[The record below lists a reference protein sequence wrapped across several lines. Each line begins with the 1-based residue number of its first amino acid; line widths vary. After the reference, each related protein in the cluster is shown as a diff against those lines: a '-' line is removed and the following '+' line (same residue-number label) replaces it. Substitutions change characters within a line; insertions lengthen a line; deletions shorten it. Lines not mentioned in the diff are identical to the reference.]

1 MEVSSWGKDSELIH
15 VKDRERQ
22 GAFLSLLS
30 LPGSSSLKQ
39 MWLSVNS

>member
-1 MEVSSWGKDSELIH
+1 MEVSSGGKDSELIH

-22 GAFLSLLS
+22 KEFLSLLS
-30 LPGSSSLKQ
+30 LPELSSLKQ